1 MYTYVIIDD
10 EELIRKGTIK
20 KLAPIADRIT
30 CVGEAA
36 NGARGIE
43 LVKELHPD
51 FVILDM
57 QMPEMD
63 GMALLPY
70 LSENYPSMPLIVISG
85 YRDFD
90 YIKQAISAKAIEYLL
105 KPFSREMIQNCVDEV
120 IKRLENRTLLENQ
133 ILTSEKEKEQA
144 CYDYD
149 IQLLN
154 SLILDYHVSSARM
167 TSQKLQRVNDSHD
180 LMLLTLHFSRSSPD
194 ALVEEWLGEQG
205 FGDLALYLSGSTSP
219 DLGFII
225 LFTAPQS
232 VIPNEKL
239 AAQILDSF
247 IPWMEDQETS
257 VCAGIS
263 RTHHDLSE
271 LGKAYRETTLAL
283 DQQPVGKSSPCWF
296 AYAGEEEP
304 RPITWDKT
312 EEFLFRIDAGMEEEA
327 RDLTRELFA
336 WYADLPDCTLADVK
350 YHCYQLSDQC
360 RLILNRYL
368 KNQTAVEGSNS
379 MQNVVNH
386 IFTLRDLEEYYLQ
399 FFANLAAMI
408 RPQSVYAVDDI
419 IEKIQIYMQRN
430 YQKDLTQEFI
440 SSLFCINRSY
450 LSTLFK
456 SRTGEKFVDYLNN
469 IRILRSQELLAHTD
483 RKMYQI
489 ARAVGYDNVKYFFRV
504 FKKSTGITPEQFRQ
518 RHMGD

>member
-20 KLAPIADRIT
+20 KLTPAADRIA
-30 CVGEAA
+30 CAGEAE
-36 NGARGIE
+36 NGAKGIE
-43 LVKELHPD
+43 LIRELHPD

-70 LSENYPSMPLIVISG
+70 LSEHYPAIPLIVISG

-90 YIKQAISAKAIEYLL
+90 YIKQAISANAIEYLL
-105 KPFSREMIQNCVDEV
+105 KPFSREMVLNCVDEV
-120 IKRLENRTLLENQ
+120 IKRLENRTFLENQ

-149 IQLLN
+149 VQLLN
-154 SLILDYHVSSARM
+154 NLILDYHVSSAKL
-167 TSQKLQRVNDSHD
+167 TSQRLRRINDSHD

-194 ALVEEWLGEQG
+194 ALVEEWLSEQG
-205 FGDLALYLSGSTSP
+205 FGDLALYLSSSTSP

-232 VIPNEKL
+232 AIPNEKL

-247 IPWMEDQETS
+247 IPWMENQEMP
-257 VCAGIS
+257 VLAGIS
-263 RTHHDLSE
+263 RTHHDLDK
-271 LGKAYRETTLAL
+271 LGAAYRETTLAL
-283 DQQPVGKSSPCWF
+283 DQQPVTKSASCWF
-296 AYAGEEEP
+296 AYAGETEP
-304 RPITWDKT
+304 RPIIWDKT
-312 EEFLFRIDAGMEEEA
+312 EEFLFRIDAGMEKETRE
-327 RDLTRELFA
+327 LTRELFS
-336 WYADLPDCTLADVK
+336 WYTDLPDCTLADVK

-368 KNQTAVEGSNS
+368 KNQTTPESSNS

-386 IFTLRDLEEYYLQ
+386 IFTLRELEDYYLQ

-408 RPQSVYAVDDI
+408 LPQSVYAVDDI
-419 IEKIQIYMQRN
+419 IEKIQIYMRRN
-430 YQKDLTQEFI
+430 YQKDLTQEFV

-504 FKKSTGITPEQFRQ
+504 FKKNTGITPEQFRQ
-518 RHMGD
+518 RHVGD